1 MVHALWVGKG
11 TSRQERQC
19 EKAGMAEEPRGQKAA
34 SSEPEQPRVIMILP
48 TGCFGER
55 RAGEEMV
62 PFGDCLREDGEDQS
76 QGDLFAC

>member
-1 MVHALWVGKG
+1 MKTRCTKG
-11 TSRQERQC
+11 RRRKRRRQKRR
-19 EKAGMAEEPRGQKAA
+19 EEVTTP

-55 RAGEEMV
+55 RAGDEMD

>member
-34 SSEPEQPRVIMILP
+34 SSVPEQLLEPYRNNALYSPR
-48 TGCFGER
+48 
-55 RAGEEMV
+55 
-62 PFGDCLREDGEDQS
+62 
-76 QGDLFAC
+76 